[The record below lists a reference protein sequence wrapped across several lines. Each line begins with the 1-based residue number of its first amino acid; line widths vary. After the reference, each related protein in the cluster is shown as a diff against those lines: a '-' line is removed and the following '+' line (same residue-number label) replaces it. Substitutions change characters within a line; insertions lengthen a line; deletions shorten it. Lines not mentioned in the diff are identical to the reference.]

1 MHHTS
6 YRTEINSSSWAN
18 EKFLGQDIS
27 AVYQGA
33 LRRGTILLYEDLL
46 LIIHPI
52 CGRNSQ
58 CEYWLWQALLS
69 SVDSDSPESQPDL
82 SKTVWAEVGE
92 GLTDWLPTPD
102 RSEPIPSNNASGRT
116 HIFETYTLLPRSFHV
131 SVTTTRC
138 IYKQSHKVIHMQF
151 TCLAWMLMKK
161 TIKRYINGENKRI
174 WTTRGVFVW
183 EPSRRNRVKECGHYG
198 KLV

>member
-6 YRTEINSSSWAN
+6 NRTEINSSSWAN

-33 LRRGTILLYEDLL
+33 LRRGMILSFEGLL

-58 CEYWLWQALLS
+58 CEYWLWQPLLS

-82 SKTVWAEVGE
+82 SKTVWAEMGGRVDW
-92 GLTDWLPTPD
+92 LTDWLPAPD
-102 RSEPIPSNNASGRT
+102 RSEPIPSNNASGCT
-116 HIFETYTLLPRSFHV
+116 CSFEVFSKTSPCSFHFVVITTLQTVPRSDI
-131 SVTTTRC
+131 TC
-138 IYKQSHKVIHMQF
+138 IQ
-151 TCLAWMLMKK
+151 
-161 TIKRYINGENKRI
+161 
-174 WTTRGVFVW
+174 
-183 EPSRRNRVKECGHYG
+183 
-198 KLV
+198 LV

>member
-33 LRRGTILLYEDLL
+33 LRRGTILSYEGLL

-69 SVDSDSPESQPDL
+69 SVDSDSPESQP
-82 SKTVWAEVGE
+82 VWAEVGE
-92 GLTDWLPTPD
+92 GLTDWLPAPD
-102 RSEPIPSNNASGRT
+102 RSEPIPSNNASGHT
-116 HIFETYTLLPRSFHV
+116 HSFKMFSKILPYSFQDV
-131 SVTTTRC
+131 IVKATWAD
-138 IYKQSHKVIHMQF
+138 YKRFHKVISH
-151 TCLAWMLMKK
+151 
-161 TIKRYINGENKRI
+161 
-174 WTTRGVFVW
+174 
-183 EPSRRNRVKECGHYG
+183 
-198 KLV
+198 

>member
-1 MHHTS
+1 MEIWLGIVIIMQKKKNSGWKVYRFHEIFKIEFLKSLSLFFFKAHKPFPFFPDSLTSRGTLHMHHTS
-6 YRTEINSSSWAN
+6 YRTEINSSSRAN

-33 LRRGTILLYEDLL
+33 LRRGMILLYEGLL

-69 SVDSDSPESQPDL
+69 SVDSESPESQPDL

-92 GLTDWLPTPD
+92 GLTDWLPAPD
-102 RSEPIPSNNASGRT
+102 CSEPIPSNNASGRT
-116 HIFETYTLLPRSFHV
+116 HIFEIYTLYPAAF
-131 SVTTTRC
+131 
-138 IYKQSHKVIHMQF
+138 
-151 TCLAWMLMKK
+151 ML
-161 TIKRYINGENKRI
+161 
-174 WTTRGVFVW
+174 
-183 EPSRRNRVKECGHYG
+183 
-198 KLV
+198 

>member
-1 MHHTS
+1 MEIWLGIVIIMQKKKKFRVKSLSLSWDLQNRISQISLSLFFKAHKPFPFFPDSLTSRGTLHMHHTS
-6 YRTEINSSSWAN
+6 YRTEINSSSRAN

-33 LRRGTILLYEDLL
+33 LRRGMILLYEGLL

-69 SVDSDSPESQPDL
+69 SVDSESPESQPDL

-92 GLTDWLPTPD
+92 GLTDWLPAPD
-102 RSEPIPSNNASGRT
+102 HSEPIPSNNASGHT
-116 HIFETYTLLPRSFHV
+116 HIFRS
-131 SVTTTRC
+131 TTRLRPAA
-138 IYKQSHKVIHMQF
+138 F
-151 TCLAWMLMKK
+151 ML
-161 TIKRYINGENKRI
+161 
-174 WTTRGVFVW
+174 
-183 EPSRRNRVKECGHYG
+183 
-198 KLV
+198 